1 MIYGWANDLREV
13 SGEGLLGLTFM
24 KEISLIYK
32 DIFLIKTN
40 QNIFYFKEGKKIKE
54 IKSEEIFKYGSFF
67 EKYLSNLIGIFYLLR
82 RNKDKEK
89 IIYVNYL
96 PLWNWLIFL
105 LLPKQTILGPIT
117 GGSLIQE
124 LSSFKVV
131 IRKIIFPIFFKIS
144 SNIIKK
150 KFQNIIFSTSLLKKY
165 FNSKNNYFDFVIFY
179 LKYIELKRV
188 KKDIDL
194 IYYNRDHPN
203 KNNYN
208 IKKLVVEL
216 ARKKK
221 VHIFG
226 NNLDSK
232 NIVNHGYISKNKK
245 SLLLSRSKYAIIS
258 SENFLSLF
266 TLECFKNNIK
276 IISNVQKPKV
286 FYNNRNFIKINLVS
300 YEKTKKNIIY
310 MMNKKYK
317 FINSKTDKILRYKV
331 NQWNLFKLHF
341 IKRINENNYK
351 RDIKCRNMVCQS

>member
-13 SGEGLLGLTFM
+13 SGEGSLGLTFM

-54 IKSEEIFKYGSFF
+54 ISSKEIFKYDSFF
-67 EKYLSNLIGIFYLLR
+67 EKYLSNLIGIFYLLK
-82 RNKDKEK
+82 RNKDKKK

-96 PLWNWLIFL
+96 PFWNWLIFL
-105 LLPKQTILGPIT
+105 LLPRQTILGPIT
-117 GGSLIQE
+117 GGSMVQE
-124 LSSFKVV
+124 VNPFKTV

-144 SNIIKK
+144 SNIIEK
-150 KFQNIIFSTSLLKKY
+150 KFHNIVFSTSLLKKY
-165 FNSKNNYFDFVIFY
+165 FNSKNNYFDFVILYF
-179 LKYIELKRV
+179 KYIVSKRV
-188 KKDIDL
+188 KKNIDL
-194 IYYNRDHPN
+194 IYYNRNHSN
-203 KNNYN
+203 KNNFK
-208 IKKLVVEL
+208 IKKLLIEL

-226 NNLDSK
+226 NNLDGK
-232 NIVNHGYISKNKK
+232 NIVNHGHISKEKK
-245 SLLLSRSKYAIIS
+245 FLLLSRSKYAIIS

-276 IISNVQKPKV
+276 ILSNIKKPKI
-286 FYNNRNFIKINLVS
+286 FYNNKNFVKINLDS

-310 MMNKKYK
+310 LMNKKYK
-317 FINSKTDKILRYKV
+317 LINSKTDKILRRKV

-341 IKRINENNYK
+341 IK
-351 RDIKCRNMVCQS
+351 